1 MDQLEK
7 VLGPMRDIM
16 APDMGTG
23 PAEMAWLM
31 DEYGRLH
38 GHTPAI
44 VTGKPVELGGTVGRV
59 EATGEGV
66 AIVAR
71 EAAARDRDAARAAR
85 GSRSRASATSA
96 ATPRPPSRAWAAGSS
111 R

>member
-1 MDQLEK
+1 
-7 VLGPMRDIM
+7 
-16 APDMGTG
+16 MGSG

-44 VTGKPVELGGTVGRV
+44 VTGKPVELGGTAGRV

-66 AIVAR
+66 ALVAR
-71 EAAARDRDAARAAR
+71 EAATDMGLREAAYRVGVSRVAEAEALR
-85 GSRSRASATSA
+85 GLA
-96 ATPRPPSRAWAAGSS
+96 
-111 R
+111 